1 MFSEKDFERLW
12 FLYKTEGEPNG
23 VSINSFCIGNNIP
36 YTAFYDWFK
45 KTQKKVVSV
54 EVEGIPEELIRTGKF
69 TLIGK
74 KNWIFKR
81 FRYTFCGDEIFLQ
94 TVLWNSPYKEN
105 IYALDD
111 EFKGCQREI
120 FGKTII
126 LMCGEVQLA
135 ILTFCAS
142 LINCLLGNLAQN
154 ILR

>member
-1 MFSEKDFERLW
+1 M
-12 FLYKTEGEPNG
+12 
-23 VSINSFCIGNNIP
+23 
-36 YTAFYDWFK
+36 
-45 KTQKKVVSV
+45 
-54 EVEGIPEELIRTGKF
+54 
-69 TLIGK
+69 
-74 KNWIFKR
+74 
-81 FRYTFCGDEIFLQ
+81 
-94 TVLWNSPYKEN
+94 KEN